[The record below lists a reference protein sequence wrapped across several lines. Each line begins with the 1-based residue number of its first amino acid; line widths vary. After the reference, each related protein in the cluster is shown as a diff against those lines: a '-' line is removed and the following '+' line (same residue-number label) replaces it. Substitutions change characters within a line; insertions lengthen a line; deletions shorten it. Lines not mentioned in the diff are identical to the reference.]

1 MKANA
6 EEREG
11 ESRLKFQRYTLLQA
25 SWTELDKMLLEVFE
39 EINNDHE
46 ADVMRTQVQIQVGY
60 DKEIQNGENGED
72 EKVEGGQES
81 DHFPPMKI
89 EKVKELLTLSADL

>member
-46 ADVMRTQVQIQVGY
+46 ADVMRTQVQIQAGY
-60 DKEIQNGENGED
+60 SEEIQNGKMERTRRL
-72 EKVEGGQES
+72 KVVRRAT
-81 DHFPPMKI
+81 I
-89 EKVKELLTLSADL
+89 CRR